1 VSDAVIVDRGYRSYD
16 GPRLGRRGAIA
27 AIVRESV
34 RRALGLRRKA
44 RRKILPWSLIAMAII
59 SVAVLVG
66 LHWAA
71 QRAGIGGLVASQ
83 LPGYGQYFDII
94 SRIALLFIAFATP
107 QLLAP
112 DRREG
117 VLAVYFSRPLRPVDY
132 LGAKFAGL
140 GILVMGFYLV
150 PEFVFHISLAT
161 LAPEGFFSYLGGNLD
176 VLWQITFVAFV
187 YFIGHVSIAFG
198 VSAFVPR
205 TGLAAGVF
213 LGIMIILNQIVA
225 SVVELGTF
233 PGSRYVALLAL
244 EEHPRIV
251 RDWVFGITTG
261 EYVPR
266 AAGFDPW
273 VSLAAVG
280 ALFALVGIGVWG
292 RYRRLA

>member
-1 VSDAVIVDRGYRSYD
+1 VSDAVIVDRGYRSYE

-27 AIVRESV
+27 AIVRESM

-59 SVAVLVG
+59 SVAALVG

-71 QRAGIGGLVASQ
+71 ARVGIGGIVASR

-94 SRIALLFIAFATP
+94 SRIALLFIAFITP

-132 LGAKFAGL
+132 LGAKFAAL
-140 GILVMGFYLV
+140 GILVMGFYVV

-161 LAPEGFFSYLGGNLD
+161 LDPEGFFPYLGANLD
-176 VLWQITFVAFV
+176 VLWQVAFVAFV
-187 YFIGHVSIAFG
+187 YSIAYISVAFA
-198 VSAFVPR
+198 VAAFVPR

-225 SVVELGTF
+225 AIVELGTF

-261 EYVPR
+261 EYTPR
-266 AAGFDPW
+266 VAGFDPW
-273 VSLAAVG
+273 VSLAVVG
-280 ALFALVGIGVWG
+280 ALFVLVAVGVSE
-292 RYRRLA
+292 RYRRLT

>member
-1 VSDAVIVDRGYRSYD
+1 MSDAIIVDRGYRSYD
-16 GPRLGRRGAIA
+16 GPRLGCRGAIA

-59 SVAVLVG
+59 SVAALIG

-71 QRAGIGGLVASQ
+71 QRAGIGRLVASQ
-83 LPGYGQYFDII
+83 LPGYGEYFDVI
-94 SRIALLFIAFATP
+94 SMIALLFIAFVTP

-117 VLAVYFSRPLRPVDY
+117 MLAVYFSRPLRPVDY

-161 LAPEGFFSYLGGNLD
+161 LAPEGFFPYLGGNLD
-176 VLWQITFVAFV
+176 VLWQVTFVAFV
-187 YFIGHVSIAFG
+187 YFIGYASVAFAVS
-198 VSAFVPR
+198 VFVPR

-213 LGIMIILNQIVA
+213 LGIMIILNQIVSA
-225 SVVELGTF
+225 VVTLGTF

-261 EYVPR
+261 EYTARV
-266 AAGFDPW
+266 AGFDPW
-273 VSLAAVG
+273 VSLAVVGVLFVMIAV
-280 ALFALVGIGVWG
+280 AVLG
-292 RYRRLA
+292 RYRRLT